1 MKLKST
7 IGGRHKVAP
16 YETTHARI
24 PVAIKDYVS
33 FVSNSYKQAVEN
45 EIETEFMLNLDNT
58 VESISTLK
66 PVNENN
72 LTQLALEVLKLR
84 KQKKS
89 TKIALD
95 NLLTAILGDDYESQ

>member
-1 MKLKST
+1 MELKST
-7 IGGRHKVAP
+7 KGGRYKVAP

-33 FVSNSYKQAVEN
+33 FVSNSYKQAIETGV
-45 EIETEFMLNLDNT
+45 ETEFMINLDNT

-72 LTQLALEVLKLR
+72 LTQLALEVVKLR
-84 KQKKS
+84 RQKKS

-95 NLLTAILGDDYESQ
+95 KLLTSILGDDYESC